1 MDEKRQLLRAIRI
14 PLLLVSIMW
23 IIQILS
29 YFLHIDFHYLGIY
42 PRHLNGFQGVFT
54 SIFVHGDFNH
64 LISNTIPLFLL
75 GSALFLYYPE
85 FALRLMIYLSLLT
98 SFYVWLIGRES
109 WHIGASGL
117 IYALAFFHIT
127 SALLRKEMRLLAFSL
142 LVIFLYG
149 GMVWGFF
156 PEFFPKQNI
165 SFESH
170 IMGAITGVIFA
181 FHYRNIGLQKQS
193 YFDDEDDEL
202 DDDDPYWEVESED

>member
-29 YFLHIDFHYLGIY
+29 YFLHIDFHCLGIY
-42 PRHLNGFQGVFT
+42 PRHLNGLQGVFT
-54 SIFVHGDFNH
+54 TIFVHGDFSH
-64 LISNTIPLFLL
+64 LISNTVPLFLL
-75 GSALFLYYPE
+75 ASALFLYYPE
-85 FALRLMIYLSLLT
+85 FALRLIIYLTLLT
-98 SFYVWLIGRES
+98 GFYVWLIGREN

-117 IYALAFFHIT
+117 VYALAFFHIT

-170 IMGAITGVIFA
+170 IMGAITGFIFA
-181 FHYRNIGLQKQS
+181 FRYRKTGLQRQS
-193 YFDDEDDEL
+193 YFDDDDDEL
-202 DDDDPYWEVESED
+202 DEDDPYWEVESED